1 MGGIFYYGRDI
12 WVSQRAVR
20 RVLLFG
26 RWLVGG
32 GERETPL
39 EVPSSAARLA
49 AAPHRSRR
57 LLFGGWGCCLLEL
70 LVQNDGYFEFSRQ
83 WSASMCSA
91 WSSGGTVC
99 WVVKYSCVWL
109 WWVPECSTRSW
120 CQRCAA
126 CWVAAAA
133 TGPAR
138 RRPLPASAGTS
149 SAPSTARTP
158 SPSPRRS
165 WPCCINGRPRSG
177 ASTSRGKSPR
187 VWSTRGTDGRG
198 CRRRT
203 APGSTRLL
211 APSDDL
217 SRSPSPRRRETPPPT
232 PWPRARTGRPRRRSE
247 SRRPANSHKSQVRA
261 PTRVLQVA
269 HRHPR
274 RMIQVFSFPTA
285 FSSSTIN

>member
-1 MGGIFYYGRDI
+1 MGGIFYHGRDI

-26 RWLVGG
+26 RWWSGVGRG
-32 GERETPL
+32 RRRSRFQAVPL
-39 EVPSSAARLA
+39 DSQ
-49 AAPHRSRR
+49 PHRSRR

-99 WVVKYSCVWL
+99 CEVFVCWL

-138 RRPLPASAGTS
+138 RRPSPASAGTS
-149 SAPSTARTP
+149 SAPSTVRTP

-177 ASTSRGKSPR
+177 ASTSRGKRPR
-187 VWSTRGTDGRG
+187 VWSTRGSDGSG
-198 CRRRT
+198 CRRRRT
-203 APGSTRLL
+203 APSST
-211 APSDDL
+211 PTGDF

-261 PTRVLQVA
+261 PLE
-269 HRHPR
+269 
-274 RMIQVFSFPTA
+274 F
-285 FSSSTIN
+285 